1 MTKELEKKIVKE
13 ELEQLKQLHEVI
25 EIRKLL
31 EAYAN
36 KTIKKDYK
44 LVYREDLELRKIEAL
59 INDIIYKHLELKYRR
74 VKK

>member
-25 EIRKLL
+25 EIRKSL
-31 EAYAN
+31 EVYAN

-59 INDIIYKHLELKYRR
+59 INDIIYKHLELK
-74 VKK
+74 

>member
-25 EIRKLL
+25 EIRKSL

-59 INDIIYKHLELKYRR
+59 INDIIYKHLELK
-74 VKK
+74 